1 MLREQDLIDRSLL
14 GYQFRDQFKLLQLK
28 HTRRK
33 SKNMNQGACHQ
44 DFVSTSLSQMLLG
57 LIDYQQCILEMA
69 QVHAHIFFAD
79 VKIEFNSS
87 IAGHSIDYFKEKV
100 EAAEMMV

>member
-1 MLREQDLIDRSLL
+1 
-14 GYQFRDQFKLLQLK
+14 
-28 HTRRK
+28 
-33 SKNMNQGACHQ
+33 
-44 DFVSTSLSQMLLG
+44 
-57 LIDYQQCILEMA
+57 MA